1 MPGYLEL
8 DNLVA
13 ELLSNFYSQSDKNTI
28 CEANTEAVDGGA
40 SFPVVGLS

>member
-13 ELLSNFYSQSDKNTI
+13 ELLSNFYSQSDLKTRF
-28 CEANTEAVDGGA
+28 EANTEAVDGGA
-40 SFPVVGLS
+40 SFPVVDLS